1 VTQPEVQFAR
11 TLLTKHRAIEAPSTF
26 TLLDRE
32 WDVLPG
38 VFSPSFTG
46 ASGLFATW
54 VPYPVGGSF
63 LEIGC
68 GTGLIAVSAALA
80 GCRSVTATDISAQ
93 AVCNTMSNARRHGV
107 DDRIRVVV
115 SDLFNSLDGPRYDVI
130 FWNSNFIEV
139 PEDFVCAGPLEQAM
153 FDPGYAAHRRYLAG
167 GRAHLRPGG
176 RLLLG
181 FSSMGNCRRLEHH
194 ATALGLRTVV
204 VTSEVRHVPA
214 RVEYFLL
221 EFVAS

>member
-1 VTQPEVQFAR
+1 VAQPEVEFAR
-11 TLLTKHRAIEAPSTF
+11 TLLTRHRTIDRPATF
-26 TLLDRE
+26 TLLGRE

-46 ASGLFATW
+46 ASGLFASW

-68 GTGLIAVSAALA
+68 GTGLIAVSGALA
-80 GCRSVTATDISAQ
+80 GCASVTATDISPR
-93 AVCNTMSNARRHGV
+93 AVDNTVRNARRHGV
-107 DDRIRVVV
+107 ADRVRVVV
-115 SDLFNSLDGPRYDVI
+115 SDLFDDLCGERYDVI

-139 PEDFVCAGPLEQAM
+139 PADFVCAGPLEKAM
-153 FDPGYAAHRRYLAG
+153 FDPGYAAHRRYLAD
-167 GRAHLRPGG
+167 GRRHLRPDG

-181 FSSMGNCRRLEHH
+181 FSSMGNRRRLEGH
-194 ATALGLRTVV
+194 AHALGLRAGV

-214 RVEYFLL
+214 RVEYSLL
-221 EFVAS
+221 EFGAG